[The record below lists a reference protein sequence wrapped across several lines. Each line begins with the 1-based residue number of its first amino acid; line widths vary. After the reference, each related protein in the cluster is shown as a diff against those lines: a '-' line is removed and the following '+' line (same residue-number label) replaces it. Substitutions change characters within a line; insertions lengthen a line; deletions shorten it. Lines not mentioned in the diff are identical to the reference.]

1 MSTMYN
7 TRKYS
12 LTNPNPP
19 ITPPP
24 PPPPR
29 PATLLF
35 RPQDEESLG
44 RNSQTGLLHVLQG
57 KLTNRE
63 TPMKL
68 IIRGKNWVDLAIQ
81 KVVRR

>member
-1 MSTMYN
+1 MSAMYN

-19 ITPPP
+19 INH
-24 PPPPR
+24 PPR

-44 RNSQTGLLHVLQG
+44 RNSQTGLPHVLQG

-63 TPMKL
+63 TPIKL

>member
-19 ITPPP
+19 IHPTPTPPT
-24 PPPPR
+24 
-29 PATLLF
+29 TLLF

-44 RNSQTGLLHVLQG
+44 RNSQTGLPHVLQG

-63 TPMKL
+63 TPIKL

>member
-19 ITPPP
+19 IHPP
-24 PPPPR
+24 

-35 RPQDEESLG
+35 RLQDEESLG
-44 RNSQTGLLHVLQG
+44 RNSQTGLPHVLQG

-63 TPMKL
+63 TPIKL

>member
-1 MSTMYN
+1 MSAMYN

-19 ITPPP
+19 INH

-44 RNSQTGLLHVLQG
+44 RNSQTGLPHVLQG

-63 TPMKL
+63 TPIKL
-68 IIRGKNWVDLAIQ
+68 IIRGKNGVDLAIQ